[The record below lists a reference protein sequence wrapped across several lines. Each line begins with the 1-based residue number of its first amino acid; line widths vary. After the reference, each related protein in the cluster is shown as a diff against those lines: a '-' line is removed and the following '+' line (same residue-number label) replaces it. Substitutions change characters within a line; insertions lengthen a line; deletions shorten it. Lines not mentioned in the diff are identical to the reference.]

1 MVRSRHT
8 RGAVEA
14 HSWCGRGTLVVQ
26 SRYARGAVWCAS
38 CLVRFVNFLSGDT
51 VCVHT
56 CVYVGPAL
64 TPNKLSNFS
73 NHCMYIQDLCR

>member
-1 MVRSRHT
+1 MVR
-8 RGAVEA
+8 
-14 HSWCGRGTLVVQ
+14 RGTLVVRL
-26 SRYARGAVWCAS
+26 SHARGVVEVRLWCGPYSRGAVM
-38 CLVRFVNFLSGDT
+38 VRFVNFLSGDT

-73 NHCMYIQDLCR
+73 NHCMYIQDLCL